1 MFKICTWTCHL
12 DKKMCN
18 LGKRICYLQLQIAML
33 NCFLKHKGLNF
44 QFDSSNHFFFFFS
57 KSGFIIFSLWK
68 WARTILV
75 DMWMV
80 REALNNISE
89 CIQKLLEMQKIWM
102 LIKALNC
109 GTPVCC
115 NPPLQPNNP
124 VPQWI
129 ILKYILERRCNGQ
142 NRGITEFPEC
152 LWLFHRSHLI
162 FSNTL
167 VFLDLL
173 IAA

>member
-1 MFKICTWTCHL
+1 
-12 DKKMCN
+12 MCN
-18 LGKRICYLQLQIAML
+18 LDKRICYLQLQITML
-33 NCFLKHKGLNF
+33 SCFLKHKGLNF
-44 QFDSSNHFFFFFS
+44 QFDSSNLFSFFYQIWLHHFFPCENELGLFWLTCEWS
-57 KSGFIIFSLWK
+57 EKQLVSQKS
-68 WARTILV
+68 
-75 DMWMV
+75 
-80 REALNNISE
+80 NISD
-89 CIQKLLEMQKIWM
+89 CIQKLPEVQKIWM

-115 NPPLQPNNP
+115 NPPLQPNSP

-129 ILKYILERRCNGQ
+129 ILKRVLGRRCNGQ
-142 NRGITEFPEC
+142 NRGITDFPEC
-152 LWLFHRSHLI
+152 LWLLHRSHFI